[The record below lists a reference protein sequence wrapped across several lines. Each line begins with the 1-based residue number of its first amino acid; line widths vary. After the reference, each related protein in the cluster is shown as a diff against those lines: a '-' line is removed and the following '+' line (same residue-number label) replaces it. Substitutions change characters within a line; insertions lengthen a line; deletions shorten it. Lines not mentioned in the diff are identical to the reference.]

1 MILPFARK
9 ACVNPALPLDQER
22 PGDFHAH
29 FLRRAKPL
37 AARGRAKHRGRR
49 LVALA
54 VAIAVPAFAAPQG
67 WQGLDAADAFAPV
80 ETPQP
85 MGFERPGDS
94 FPGSAFYYL
103 ADTPTADRDLAP
115 AAHWDNDDRVG
126 PAARPLVAHGS
137 ALDTAR
143 ALQCMTQAIYYE
155 AASESDAGQ
164 RAVAQVVMNRVAHP
178 TYPATVCGVVYQGS
192 ARTTGCQFSFT
203 CDGSLAR
210 KPSRF
215 AWDRAR
221 QIAQQALDGAVYAP
235 VGLATHYH
243 TIAVNPYWAASLDWI
258 GTIGAHRFYRW
269 KGAAGQPAAFRTAY
283 RGSEPLAVRQAGSA
297 ADSPDALDPAAL
309 ARAYEQALAEARTAA
324 RLGANP
330 APAYAAEISARG
342 GESLYA
348 GENLP
353 GSGSVRPEFAN
364 SGKWIAQPH

>member
-1 MILPFARK
+1 M
-9 ACVNPALPLDQER
+9 NPALPLDDER
-22 PGDFHAH
+22 PSDFHAR
-29 FLRRAKPL
+29 FSRQAKPL
-37 AARGRAKHRGRR
+37 ATRGRAKHRGRR

-54 VAIAVPAFAAPQG
+54 VAVAVPAFAAPRD
-67 WQGLDAADAFAPV
+67 WQGMDNPATTSAAASGR
-80 ETPQP
+80 P

-103 ADTPTADRDLAP
+103 ADTPAMGAVDGGDLAP
-115 AAHWDNDDRVG
+115 GAHWDNDDRVG
-126 PAARPLVAHGS
+126 PAAQPLIAHGT

-178 TYPATVCGVVYQGS
+178 AYPDTVCGVVYQGS
-192 ARTTGCQFSFT
+192 ARATGCQFSFT

-210 KPSRF
+210 KPSSF

-221 QIAQQALDGAVYAP
+221 RIAQEALDGAVYAP

-243 TIAVNPYWAASLDWI
+243 TIAVNPYWAASLEWV

-269 KGAAGQPAAFRTAY
+269 KGAAGQSAAFRAAY
-283 RGSEPLAVRQAGSA
+283 RGGEPLAARLAPTA
-297 ADSPDALDPAAL
+297 TDSPDTLDPDAL
-309 ARAYEQALAEARTAA
+309 ARAYEQGLAEARAA
-324 RLGANP
+324 SKPGANP
-330 APAYAAEISARG
+330 APAYSAEISARG

-364 SGKWIAQPH
+364 SGRWIAQPN